1 MMDDRPAPRQG
12 PGTGNPDEHLVP
24 WKFLQGD
31 EVTETAPITLYWIPA
46 SLDQA
51 EKSALMRSEK
61 LVDASSRC
69 VALRIV
75 LPEKTIALKKLGVA
89 GRSPA
94 AVIVDRKGAIVRES
108 KSGDVSRSD
117 VERMV
122 GDELA
127 AREEAVYRDL
137 HEAGALATAG
147 NNAAAIALYQ
157 KIWDDRCLFSMFGN
171 EAQRA
176 LKRLGVIVKE
186 TPAPP
191 PPDPNLQPAK
201 KPAAH

>member
-1 MMDDRPAPRQG
+1 MEEQPQRRQG

-24 WKFLQGD
+24 WKFLEGD
-31 EVTETAPITLYWIPA
+31 ELTQTAPITLYWIPA

-75 LPEKTIALKKLGVA
+75 LPEKTNALKKLGVA

-94 AVIVDRKGAIVRES
+94 AVVVDRKGTVLRET
-108 KSGDVSRSD
+108 KAGDVSRSD
-117 VERMV
+117 VERLV
-122 GDELA
+122 SDELA
-127 AREEAVYRDL
+127 SRDEAVYRDL

-186 TPAPP
+186 TPVPP
-191 PPDPNLQPAK
+191 PPDPNLQPSK
-201 KPAAH
+201 KPTAH